1 MVTKTKYNGTGLF
14 KSSSLQDK
22 NLPKEIED
30 VLVTTVNHA
39 VSMNTKS
46 VYNTGVNILNKCREE
61 MGEEMN
67 LPLSERDI
75 LIFVGFCAKRGN
87 KTSTI
92 RSYLSGIKKYH
103 LAEGYRTFEYMT
115 PLVKEVLEGHEK
127 KGKVKTKG
135 SKGKKVKRL
144 KRLPCT
150 LPVLKLIKFELKLS
164 NLDKDEKIMA
174 WAASSLAFFGAF
186 RMSELLCKNEYEYS
200 TCDNL
205 LKKDVKV
212 CKPDSTGKESVSIRI
227 RNGKTSKGAEE
238 LVTVYA
244 TYDACC
250 PVSAV
255 KKLQVLNK
263 DLPNDAPAFC
273 SKQGKN
279 FTCKRLNVILEL
291 LTSDHFDSGKI
302 SNHSFRAGLIS
313 YFARLGHSEID
324 LKTIGRWSS
333 RAYQHYIKLGRA
345 KRHEMTV
352 AASNI
357 KS

>member
-1 MVTKTKYNGTGLF
+1 MHKISILKT
-14 KSSSLQDK
+14 
-22 NLPKEIED
+22 
-30 VLVTTVNHA
+30 V
-39 VSMNTKS
+39 
-46 VYNTGVNILNKCREE
+46 
-61 MGEEMN
+61 
-67 LPLSERDI
+67 
-75 LIFVGFCAKRGN
+75 
-87 KTSTI
+87 
-92 RSYLSGIKKYH
+92 
-103 LAEGYRTFEYMT
+103 
-115 PLVKEVLEGHEK
+115 
-127 KGKVKTKG
+127 
-135 SKGKKVKRL
+135 
-144 KRLPCT
+144 
-150 LPVLKLIKFELKLS
+150 
-164 NLDKDEKIMA
+164 
-174 WAASSLAFFGAF
+174 
-186 RMSELLCKNEYEYS
+186 
-200 TCDNL
+200 

-357 KS
+357 KSQIFISDGNLTLSDAGLDYEKAKEDAKKDLAGKNFFSGIKE